1 MEIADP
7 FGMRIS
13 FNLEV
18 ILAVVGLCVL
28 GNVS

>member
-1 MEIADP
+1 METRGP
-7 FGMRIS
+7 SGTRIS

-18 ILAVVGLCVL
+18 ILTIVGLCVL

>member
-1 MEIADP
+1 METTDP
-7 FGMRIS
+7 FGTRIS

-18 ILAVVGLCVL
+18 ILAVVGLGVL